1 MRKHWDRITLMRHA
15 TTEDDGRIPP
25 GGWLGT
31 FFTALV
37 VCIAWVAALWIVR
50 N

>member
-15 TTEDDGRIPP
+15 TEEDDGRIPP
-25 GGWLGT
+25 RGWLGT
-31 FFTALV
+31 FFVAV
-37 VCIAWVAALWIVR
+37 VIWVVWTLAQWAVQ